1 VVESDSHVVSV
12 ACLGKEAR
20 LFLPSSEDPIQGS
33 VRQNGEFHEGR
44 MLEELGRYLPPGVI
58 VDVGANIGNHSVF
71 FGAICGRR
79 VLAFEP
85 NPDACA
91 ILERN
96 VSLNGLDDIVSIRRC
111 ALGSEPG
118 HGALRDP
125 GLGHLGAVTVERVA
139 DGAVDIQ
146 TLDAA
151 VRGEEVMLIK
161 VDVGGTEEAVLRGA
175 MRTIRRRLP
184 ALVVDVQTKAQLG
197 RLEALLRP
205 LGYVPTKEFN
215 ATPTFLFEVD
225 TAFAQ
230 VLESGWS
237 LARIAS
243 DRRDEASFVV
253 LGPASPY
260 THEPGSGTSTPAHSQ
275 LTEMRAAVDAILPAT
290 QRELSRLTSKVTD
303 LGASVQSA
311 LTRLDASGKSAVNAD
326 DQQLRAKRHALRQ
339 RSEAL
344 AARAELLVPGISG
357 KEAVS
362 RAGQKDGS

>member
-1 VVESDSHVVSV
+1 MRSSF
-12 ACLGKEAR
+12 LG
-20 LFLPSSEDPIQGS
+20 
-33 VRQNGEFHEGR
+33 VR
-44 MLEELGRYLPPGVI
+44 
-58 VDVGANIGNHSVF
+58 A
-71 FGAICGRR
+71 
-79 VLAFEP
+79 
-85 NPDACA
+85 
-91 ILERN
+91 
-96 VSLNGLDDIVSIRRC
+96 
-111 ALGSEPG
+111 
-118 HGALRDP
+118 
-125 GLGHLGAVTVERVA
+125 
-139 DGAVDIQ
+139 
-146 TLDAA
+146 
-151 VRGEEVMLIK
+151 
-161 VDVGGTEEAVLRGA
+161 
-175 MRTIRRRLP
+175 
-184 ALVVDVQTKAQLG
+184 
-197 RLEALLRP
+197 
-205 LGYVPTKEFN
+205 
-215 ATPTFLFEVD
+215 
-225 TAFAQ
+225 
-230 VLESGWS
+230 SGWS